1 MANYYSMGR
10 TNHFAVKDQLA
21 FVAEITPIIGEDD
34 EIVREEKDGVD
45 GFVLLFPDGVPS
57 EYYDYGYPEDYD
69 VEPIQLDWV
78 DIISKH
84 LPDGEVCI
92 IQEIG
97 YEKLRYLTGY
107 SVAFNN
113 KGEQEHTNIN
123 SIYDQA
129 KELGTRI
136 TMAEY

>member
-10 TNHFAVKDQLA
+10 TNHFSVKDPDA
-21 FVAEITPIIGEDD
+21 FEAEITPFFENNEG

-45 GFVLLFPDGVPS
+45 GFVLLFPDGVFT
-57 EYYDYGYPEDYD
+57 EHYDYDND
-69 VEPIQLDWV
+69 DADAVELDWEA
-78 DIISKH
+78 IISKH

-92 IQEIG
+92 IQEVG

-107 SVAFNN
+107 ATAFNN
-113 KGEQEHTNIN
+113 KGETQVIN
-123 SIYDQA
+123 LCHIYDKA

-136 TMAEY
+136 TWAEY